1 MEYLIFG
8 LKLLACI
15 FPMTIL
21 IWGMVR
27 AWCKLAKT
35 DFIKSIPTGLKCCLG
50 ISLMLAA
57 EFPLIFLLKDTF
69 SRFHE

>member
-1 MEYLIFG
+1 
-8 LKLLACI
+8 
-15 FPMTIL
+15 
-21 IWGMVR
+21 
-27 AWCKLAKT
+27 LAKT
-35 DFIKSIPTGLKCCLG
+35 DFIKSIPTGLKWCLS